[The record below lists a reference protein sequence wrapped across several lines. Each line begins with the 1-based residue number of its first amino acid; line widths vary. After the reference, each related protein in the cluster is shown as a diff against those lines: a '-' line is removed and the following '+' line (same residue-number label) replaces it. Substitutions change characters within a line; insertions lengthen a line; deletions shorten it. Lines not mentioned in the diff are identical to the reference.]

1 MGENKGKGDEKEK
14 KSIESQKEKNGGGSE
29 KKKEGG
35 GGGGGA
41 EKKEEGP
48 PKVVLK
54 VDMHCEGCASKI
66 KRWAKGFEGVEG
78 VTLDMAN
85 NKLTVIGS
93 ADPWKLREHLE
104 AKTRKKVEIVS
115 PANPP
120 KKEAD
125 GGKKAAAADG
135 KKPANGQKKSEA
147 AGDSKDKQKPDD
159 KKSKE
164 PVASTVVLRIRLH
177 CDGCI
182 QRIKKT
188 IFKIKGVKDVSVD
201 AQKDLVTVKGTM
213 DVNSLPSYL
222 KDKLNRGVEIVSATT
237 GGGGGGGGSEKKE
250 KPAAADSGG
259 GGAGGGEKK
268 EKGGGGGGE
277 KKGNGGGGGGE
288 KKGKDGGGGGGD
300 GGKKEELAQAT
311 ASATPVM
318 EANRMEY
325 YGGPYGYRAEMLHAP
340 QLFSDE
346 NPNACSVM

>member
-1 MGENKGKGDEKEK
+1 MGENKGKGDE
-14 KSIESQKEKNGGGSE
+14 KEKNGGGSE

-54 VDMHCEGCASKI
+54 IDMHCEGCASKI

-85 NKLTVIGS
+85 NKLTVIGA
-93 ADPWKLREHLE
+93 ADPWNLRDHLE
-104 AKTRKKVEIVS
+104 AKSRKKVEIVS

-120 KKEAD
+120 KKDAD
-125 GGKKAAAADG
+125 GGKKAAATDGKKPADG
-135 KKPANGQKKSEA
+135 EKKPANGQKKSDA
-147 AGDSKDKQKPDD
+147 AGDSKDKQKPGD

-188 IFKIKGVKDVSVD
+188 IFKIKGVQDVSVD

-237 GGGGGGGGSEKKE
+237 GGGGGGEKKE
-250 KPAAADSGG
+250 KPAAAASGG

-277 KKGNGGGGGGE
+277 KKANGGGGGGE
-288 KKGKDGGGGGGD
+288 KKGKDGGGSGGD
-300 GGKKEELAQAT
+300 GGKKEEVAVAT
-311 ASATPVM
+311 ASATPIM

>member
-14 KSIESQKEKNGGGSE
+14 KPIESQKEKNGGGSE
-29 KKKEGG
+29 KKKEG

-115 PANPP
+115 PVNPP
-120 KKEAD
+120 KKESGD
-125 GGKKAAAADG
+125 GKKAAATDG
-135 KKPANGQKKSEA
+135 KKPADGQKKSEA
-147 AGDSKDKQKPDD
+147 AGDSKDKQKPAD

-188 IFKIKGVKDVSVD
+188 IFKIKGVQDVSVD

-237 GGGGGGGGSEKKE
+237 AAAGGGGGSEKKE
-250 KPAAADSGG
+250 KPAAAANGG
-259 GGAGGGEKK
+259 GGGGEKK
-268 EKGGGGGGE
+268 EKGGGGGGGE

-288 KKGKDGGGGGGD
+288 KKGKDGGD
-300 GGKKEELAQAT
+300 GGKKEEPASATAT
-311 ASATPVM
+311 ASATPPAV

>member
-14 KSIESQKEKNGGGSE
+14 KPIENQKDKNGGGSE
-29 KKKEGG
+29 KKKEG

-115 PANPP
+115 PVNPP
-120 KKEAD
+120 KKESGD
-125 GGKKAAAADG
+125 GKKAAATDG
-135 KKPANGQKKSEA
+135 KKPADGQKKSEA
-147 AGDSKDKQKPDD
+147 AGDSKDKQKPAD

-188 IFKIKGVKDVSVD
+188 IFKIKGVQDVSVD

-237 GGGGGGGGSEKKE
+237 GAGGGGGGSEKKE
-250 KPAAADSGG
+250 KPAAAAS

-268 EKGGGGGGE
+268 EKGGGGGGGGE

-288 KKGKDGGGGGGD
+288 KKGKDGGD
-300 GGKKEELAQAT
+300 GGKKEEPASAT
-311 ASATPVM
+311 ASAAPPVV